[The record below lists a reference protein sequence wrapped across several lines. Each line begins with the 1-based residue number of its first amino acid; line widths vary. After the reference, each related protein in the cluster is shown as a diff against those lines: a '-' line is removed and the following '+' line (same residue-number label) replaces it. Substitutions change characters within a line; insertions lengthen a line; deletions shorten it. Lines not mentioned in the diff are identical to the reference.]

1 MTNRIA
7 IGVAIAFAVTMA
19 AMILFLSKVPSTT
32 GARVFIILAI
42 IWTSLPVTG
51 VLLFW
56 RRSQKALIVSAPGIM
71 FAGYAYIDMIFL
83 NPDPQSP
90 LGLIFIPIYQ
100 IALTA
105 LIWGLDAL
113 VRLALRKAAK

>member
-7 IGVAIAFAVTMA
+7 TGVAIAYAVAMA
-19 AMILFLSKVPSTT
+19 AMILPLSKVPTTT
-32 GARVFIILAI
+32 GALVFVILAI

-51 VLLFW
+51 LLLFW

-71 FAGYAYIDMIFL
+71 FGGYAYIDMIFL
-83 NPDPQSP
+83 NPDPQSA
-90 LGLIFIPIYQ
+90 LGLIFVPIYQ
-100 IALTA
+100 LALTA

>member
-7 IGVAIAFAVTMA
+7 TGVAIAYAVTMA
-19 AMILFLSKVPSTT
+19 AMILFLTKVPTTT
-32 GARVFIILAI
+32 GALVFVILAI

-51 VLLFW
+51 LLLFW
-56 RRSQKALIVSAPGIM
+56 RRSHKALIVSAPGIM

-83 NPDPQSP
+83 NPDPQSA
-90 LGLIFIPIYQ
+90 LGLIFVPIYQ
-100 IALTA
+100 LALTA

>member
-1 MTNRIA
+1 MT
-7 IGVAIAFAVTMA
+7 G
-19 AMILFLSKVPSTT
+19 
-32 GARVFIILAI
+32 
-42 IWTSLPVTG
+42 
-51 VLLFW
+51 LLLVW
-56 RRSQKALIVSAPGIM
+56 RRSQKALIVSALGIL
-71 FAGYAYIDMIFL
+71 FAGYAYLDMMVL

-105 LIWGLDAL
+105 LIWTLDAL